1 MSASLS
7 SPQVPQGIIN
17 LGRVNLQVVNFPQ
30 LNVTA
35 SFMGAGGLS
44 FSRNG
49 PATTFINTLTGR
61 VRSPEP
67 FQPVTVTVHLVKSQN
82 LAGLWEAQ
90 LQASSLLGTLNI
102 FTDARA
108 LPSYQFLEG
117 GYDNVGEIVSNGK
130 SAEYMITLGATYII
144 NNNMWNVVA

>member
-7 SPQVPQGIIN
+7 NPQIPQGVIN
-17 LGRVNLQVVNFPQ
+17 LGRVNLQVINFPQ

-35 SFMGAGGLS
+35 PYMGAGGLS

-67 FQPVTVTVHLVKSQN
+67 FQPVTITIHLVKSQA
-82 LAGLWEAQ
+82 LASAWEAQ
-90 LQASSLLGTLNI
+90 LQLSSLLGPLAV
-102 FTDARA
+102 FTDARL
-108 LPSYQFLEG
+108 LPSYSFTEG
-117 GYDNVGEIVSNGK
+117 GLENVGEIVSNGK
-130 SAEYMITLGATYII
+130 SGEYTVTLGATYTI
-144 NNNMWNVVA
+144 NNNMWNLIA